1 MSIFIRV
8 VENARPEGV
17 NRPADVVY
25 MNARH
30 VLMQEQLQRDRRAS
44 RIGFDVLAI
53 TRVPVGNRRRLSI
66 PGNYS
71 VPYQL
76 KAT

>member
-1 MSIFIRV
+1 V
-8 VENARPEGV
+8 VPFSSAPVGNFHSAL
-17 NRPADVVY
+17 D

-30 VLMQEQLQRDRRAS
+30 VLIQEQLQRDRRAS